1 MRAETLCK
9 RILLLPFSKTCE
21 TRHLLRHITKI
32 LFHSK
37 AGDAYETSANPF
49 QLPIKDE
56 ATLYLHWPYCRQICS
71 FCNFNKYISKNV
83 DHYRMRKCLV
93 TETEN
98 LLKLSGV
105 KKITSVYFGGGTP
118 SLAEP
123 LTISSVL
130 EAVSTICYLPSEAE
144 VTLEANPTSAETD
157 KLSHFLVAGI
167 NRVSLGVQAF
177 NTRDLLLLG
186 RDNNSKDSWK
196 AIQAARSIFPG
207 KVSVDLIFGRPQQT
221 VDDWYKELLKVL
233 SVCDDHI
240 SLYQLTLERGTPLY
254 KNVTSGKVSL
264 PDSDLVAEM
273 YQLAVETLTA
283 NGFHRYEVAN
293 FAKTGAESRHNLS
306 YWYGSQYIGVG
317 PGAHGR
323 FIPAGNGNGLRQARV
338 QTLEPNQWMTEV
350 ETRGHGTRKEV
361 MQTKF
366 EVLEEV
372 LMMSLRT
379 ADGLSSENWKI
390 FAPFGLSLYDAFKD
404 NQDVKDLIEDG
415 LLCLTKKGIKAT
427 HRGLS
432 VVDSI
437 VSTLLL
443 HLDGINRTVQ
453 KSETYT
459 EKKKKTET

>member
-1 MRAETLCK
+1 MSR
-9 RILLLPFSKTCE
+9 
-21 TRHLLRHITKI
+21 TRSVGIFGEIFK
-32 LFHSK
+32 
-37 AGDAYETSANPF
+37 
-49 QLPIKDE
+49 
-56 ATLYLHWPYCRQICS
+56 WPYCRQICS

-157 KLSHFLVAGI
+157 KLGHFLVAGI

-186 RDNNSKDSWK
+186 RDNTIKDSWNHFLVAGINRVSLGVQAFNTRDLLLLGRDNTIKDSWK
-196 AIQAARSIFPG
+196 ALQAARSIFPG
-207 KVSVDLIFGRPQQT
+207 KVSVDLMFGRPQQT
-221 VDDWYKELLKVL
+221 VDDWYKELLKAL

-264 PDSDLVAEM
+264 PDSDLAAEM
-273 YQLAVETLTA
+273 YQLAVE
-283 NGFHRYEVAN
+283 
-293 FAKTGAESRHNLS
+293 GAESRHNLS
-306 YWYGSQYIGVG
+306 YWYGSQYVGVG

-323 FIPAGNGNGLRQARV
+323 FIPFGNGNGLRQARV

-366 EVLEEV
+366 EILEEV

-390 FAPFGLSLYDAFKD
+390 VAPFGLSLYDAFKD
-404 NQDVKDLIEDG
+404 NQDVKDLIQDG

-453 KSETYT
+453 KSETY
-459 EKKKKTET
+459 